1 MVFVILYFLGTVK
14 IQEEKTPE
22 KHFNLRKR
30 TDLKVK
36 IQTKPIITVLARF
49 HVYNFIM
56 FNR

>member
-14 IQEEKTPE
+14 IQEGKTTE

-30 TDLKVK
+30 TGLKVK
-36 IQTKPIITVLARF
+36 MKILARF

>member
-1 MVFVILYFLGTVK
+1 MVFVILYFLGMVK
-14 IQEEKTPE
+14 IQEGKTPG
-22 KHFNLRKR
+22 KHFNHRKR

-36 IQTKPIITVLARF
+36 INTKPIITVLARF

>member
-22 KHFNLRKR
+22 KHFNLGKR
-30 TDLKVK
+30 ADLKVK